1 MTHYARSDNGY
12 AYAKAAWSVGKSFL
26 GKRISL
32 LSNIHNLNELDKLIF
47 SDDHKVLPGREL
59 LVDMEN
65 RIVDRAVRHIFSI
78 VNSYSE
84 PPELL
89 VRMIKSFEYAD
100 LKECLSHIK
109 CGNLQ
114 KPVISDIGRFRTI
127 HFDAYPDIA
136 AMLKKSEFEFLL
148 SQDLKAVKQGM
159 DISNS
164 AWETVDLTEI
174 ETKLDHHFYSAL
186 VGSLAQLS
194 EEENE
199 YAARLI
205 ADEICLRNCVWA
217 LRLRTYYQ
225 KTEAETVKY
234 LMDFKLSVANEV
246 YGISQKRASLAAEAK
261 TSLKFPIDVR
271 LPWNGWRWERF
282 LNPEEPSVHWTCDP
296 RHFQNAAAQYINHVA
311 FHNFH
316 SSPMSVSA
324 IYCFI
329 KLKQFEEDLLTSVAE
344 GISLGMDSSS
354 VFKLLE
360 IQ

>member
-1 MTHYARSDNGY
+1 MHYTRSENGY

-32 LSNIHNLNELDKLIF
+32 LSGIHNLNELDKLVF

-65 RIVDRAVRHIFSI
+65 RIVNRAVRHIFSI
-78 VNSYSE
+78 VNAYSE

-89 VRMIKSFEYAD
+89 VRMLKSFEYAD

-109 CGNLQ
+109 RGNHE

-127 HFDAYPDIA
+127 QFDAYPDAA
-136 AMLKKSEFEFLL
+136 AMLKNSEFEFLL
-148 SQDLKAVKQGM
+148 SQDLKAIKPGT
-159 DISNS
+159 DLTSA
-164 AWETVDLTEI
+164 AWESIDLSAI
-174 ETKLDHHFYSAL
+174 ETKLDRHFYGAL
-186 VGSLAQLS
+186 IESLSQLS
-194 EEENE
+194 EEDSED
-199 YAARLI
+199 AARLI
-205 ADEICLRNCVWA
+205 ADEISLRNCVWA
-217 LRLRTYYQ
+217 LRLRAYYQ
-225 KTEAETVKY
+225 KSEAETVKY
-234 LMDFKLSVANEV
+234 LMDFKLSVANKV

-261 TSLKFPIDVR
+261 FSLKLPIDVR
-271 LPWNGWRWERF
+271 LPWAGWRWERF

-296 RHFQNAAAQYINHVA
+296 RHFQNAASQYINHLA

-316 SSPMSVSA
+316 SAPVSVSA

-344 GISLGMDSSS
+344 GLSLGMDSSNI
-354 VFKLLE
+354 FKLLE
-360 IQ
+360 IR